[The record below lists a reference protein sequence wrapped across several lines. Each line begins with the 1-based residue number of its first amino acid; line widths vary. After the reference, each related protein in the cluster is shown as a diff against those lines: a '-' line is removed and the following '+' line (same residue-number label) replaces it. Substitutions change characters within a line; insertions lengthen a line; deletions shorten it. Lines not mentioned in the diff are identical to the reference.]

1 MPERLG
7 RVLMPK
13 VSERRQS
20 EEMAKRLEALPLRH
34 LDMAIPSATLFIVAY
49 GLLMIYSATRGQP
62 GSFLLKQSLSL
73 VLGLGLSGAL
83 LTFDYR
89 RLKVVT
95 PFVYGFIL
103 LSLLAVFLW
112 GEVKGAG
119 RWISI
124 GPINFQPS
132 EYAKL
137 VMILVLANVL
147 SESKENPE
155 SPRSVLV
162 PLLWT
167 LPVMFLIF
175 LQPDLGTALVVA
187 AIMLALLFLAGVRM
201 RHWLALV
208 GAGCLAFLCGIF
220 FRVFKEYQ
228 VKRLLV
234 FFNQSGDTSAAGY
247 QLAQSK
253 IAIGSGQVLGKGL
266 THGTQ
271 TNLNFTPEHH
281 TDFIFSVVGEELGLL
296 GALVLIA
303 AFCYLFWRTYQ
314 VALNSRDLYGTY
326 LAMGVLTMLAF
337 QVVVNIGMAIGIMP
351 ITGIP
356 LPFISYGGSSLM
368 VNLMA
373 VSLVMNVNMHRFSQL

>member
-13 VSERRQS
+13 VTERRQS
-20 EEMAKRLEALPLRH
+20 EEVAKRLEVVPLRH
-34 LDMAIPSATLFIVAY
+34 VDLLLPGSALFLVGY
-49 GLLMIYSATRGQP
+49 GLLVIYSATRGTS
-62 GSFLLKQSLSL
+62 GSFLLKQVISL
-73 VLGLGLSGAL
+73 VLGLLLGVAL

-89 RLKVVT
+89 RLKVAT
-95 PFVYGFIL
+95 PFIYGFIIFAL
-103 LSLLAVFLW
+103 LLVFLW
-112 GEVKGAG
+112 GEVKGSG
-119 RWISI
+119 RWISL

-147 SESKENPE
+147 SESKDEPG
-155 SPRSVLV
+155 SLRGFIV
-162 PLLWT
+162 PVLWT
-167 LPVMFLIF
+167 LPVMLLIF

-187 AIMLALLFLAGVRM
+187 SILLSLLFLAGARM
-201 RHWLALV
+201 RYWLGLV
-208 GAGCLAFLCGIF
+208 GAGMVAFLCGIF
-220 FRVFKEYQ
+220 LGIFKEYQ

-234 FFNQSGDTSAAGY
+234 FFNQAGDTSAAGY

-281 TDFIFSVVGEELGLL
+281 TDFIFSVVGEELGLI
-296 GALVLIA
+296 GALILIA
-303 AFCYLFWRTYQ
+303 AFCFLFWRFFQT
-314 VALNSRDLYGTY
+314 ANNSRDLYGTY
-326 LAMGVLTMLAF
+326 VAMGVLTMFAF

-356 LPFISYGGSSLM
+356 LPFISYGGSNLIVALM
-368 VNLMA
+368 SVA
-373 VSLVMNVNMHRFSQL
+373 LVMNVNMHRFSQL

>member
-1 MPERLG
+1 
-7 RVLMPK
+7 MPK

-20 EEMAKRLEALPLRH
+20 EEMAKRLETLPLRH
-34 LDMAIPSATLFIVAY
+34 LDLAIPSTTIFLAGY
-49 GLLMIYSATRGQP
+49 GLLVIYSATRGLP
-62 GSFLLKQSLSL
+62 GSFLLKQVVSL
-73 VLGLGLSGAL
+73 VLGIGLSVAL

-95 PFVYGFIL
+95 PFIYGFTV
-103 LSLLAVFLW
+103 LSLLVVFLW

-119 RWISI
+119 RWISL
-124 GPINFQPS
+124 GPLNFQPS

-137 VMILVLANVL
+137 VMILVLANLL
-147 SESKENPE
+147 SESKEDPE
-155 SPRSVLV
+155 SLRGMLA

-175 LQPDLGTALVVA
+175 LQPDLGTALVIA
-187 AIMLALLFLAGVRM
+187 AILLSLLYLAGVRM
-201 RHWLALV
+201 RYWLGLV
-208 GAGCLAFLCGIF
+208 GAGCVAFLCGIF
-220 FRVFKEYQ
+220 FHIFKEYQ
-228 VKRLLV
+228 VKRLLA

-281 TDFIFSVVGEELGLL
+281 TDFIFSVIGEELGLL
-296 GALVLIA
+296 GGLLLIA
-303 AFCYLFWRTYQ
+303 IFCYLFWRTYQ
-314 VALNSRDLYGTY
+314 VAIKSRDLYGTY
-326 LAMGVLTMLAF
+326 LAMGVLSMLAF
-337 QVVVNIGMAIGIMP
+337 QVVVNIGMAVGIMP